1 MPRLLTYPELREM
14 GVVYTRQH
22 LSTLEAACKFPKRV
36 ALGEARVAWVEQ
48 EVIDWIEAKMAAR
61 KKRI

>member
-1 MPRLLTYPELREM
+1 MPRLLTYPELREQ

-22 LSTLEAACKFPKRV
+22 LAKLEQAGKFPRRV

-48 EVIDWIEAKMAAR
+48 EIIDWIEAKMAAR
-61 KKRI
+61 KSA